1 MTFKMITDSCCD
13 LPAEF
18 LKEHDVEVVSMIVTM
33 DNKEYIDD
41 MGKTFDVEWFYQ
53 QLKEGKQAS
62 TSQINLGTY
71 YEAFKPYVEQKMP
84 VLYLAFSSALSG
96 SYNNALAA
104 VQMLKDEFEQV
115 DVVVLDTK
123 AACLGEGMLV
133 YEAARLKEAGKTRD
147 EVVNWLE
154 ENKGKVHSWVTVD
167 DLKHLERG
175 GRISKTAAAVGSL
188 LNVKPIIVV
197 DEKGALISVGKA
209 RGRKKSIET
218 LIKNTIDGIVEPEK
232 QTLFIGHVGVPED
245 GEYIKERLAEAL
257 NVKDI
262 IVLGFGP
269 TIASHT
275 GFGSLAVFSF
285 GKEK

>member
-13 LPAEF
+13 LPASF
-18 LKEHDVEVVSMIVTM
+18 LAEHDIDIVSMIVTM

-71 YEAFKPYVEQKMP
+71 YETFKPYVEQKMP

-104 VQMLKDEFEQV
+104 VQMLKDEFDQV

-133 YEAARLKEAGKTRD
+133 YEAALMKAAGKSRE
-147 EVVNWLE
+147 EVMDWLA
-154 ENKGKVHSWVTVD
+154 ENAGKVHSWVTVD
-167 DLKHLERG
+167 DLNHLERG

-197 DEKGALISVGKA
+197 DKEGALISVGKA

-218 LIKNTIDGIVEPEK
+218 LIKNTIDGIVDSEK
-232 QTLFIGHVGVPED
+232 QTLFVGHVGVPED

-257 NVKDI
+257 KVKEI

-269 TIASHT
+269 TIAAHT

-285 GKEK
+285 GKER